1 MDSIGISGN
10 PDLSVSLNGNLDV
23 SGKPTSSESLKPPS
37 LTGPGLVDK
46 GLNVNPLGPV
56 VVHKGLKGNPGGPVN
71 IPLEEGNAV
80 QKGMVTKVPDIRHG
94 LGGS

>member
-10 PDLSVSLNGNLDV
+10 PDLSVSLSGNLGL
-23 SGKPTSSESLKPPS
+23 SGKPTASESLKP
-37 LTGPGLVDK
+37 
-46 GLNVNPLGPV
+46 PLGPV
-56 VVHKGLKGNPGGPVN
+56 VVHKGLKGNPGGPIN